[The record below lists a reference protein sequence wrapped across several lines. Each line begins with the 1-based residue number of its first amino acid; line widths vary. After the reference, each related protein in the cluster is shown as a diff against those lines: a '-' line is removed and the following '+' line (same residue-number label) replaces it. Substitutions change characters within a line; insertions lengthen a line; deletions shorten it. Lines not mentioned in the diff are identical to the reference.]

1 MQDAYKAELERL
13 QQEDV
18 IIEVNHYTEWVNSI
32 VPVQKPDGRIRLG
45 IDMRNLNMAIKRNPY
60 YMRTL
65 DDTLPQLSK
74 AKTISMGDA
83 TSGYW
88 HIPLDLTSSF
98 PTTFKTPYGKFR
110 WLKLPFGLKIA
121 SDIFQDRLDRVL
133 ALVPSTIGIAD
144 DIIIYG
150 ENEIDHDASF
160 ITL

>member
-1 MQDAYKAELERL
+1 
-13 QQEDV
+13 
-18 IIEVNHYTEWVNSI
+18 
-32 VPVQKPDGRIRLG
+32 
-45 IDMRNLNMAIKRNPY
+45 MAIKRNPY

-65 DDTLPQLSK
+65 NDILPKLSK

-98 PTTFKTPYGKFR
+98 LTTFRTPYSKFR

-121 SDIFQDRLDRVL
+121 SDISQERLDRVL
-133 ALVPSTIGIAD
+133 ALVPSTIGILD

-150 ENEIDHDASF
+150 KYEIDHDASF
-160 ITL
+160 IMLCKTARTNGLKLNASKLQFKSNSLDINSLLMF